1 MRSRACHAR
10 ALIRLAASHAP
21 SAAATAALPASAAR
35 ASAASLHISAAKVDG
50 AGAASSGA
58 MHSAAA
64 VHSSPSSQ
72 RRAYVV
78 PAASA
83 ARRRAVRPSP
93 SRRRSSSADAAGA
106 ADGAI
111 QPNAAA
117 SRSRNAASATT
128 AEGGEALAFA
138 APPPSSLN
146 DVALQSFFSVHRPL
160 LEHSVVTPSA
170 DGKSASGS
178 SSRVKDFVADM
189 MKNPSKA
196 KGAIIEIAVPY
207 DQTWPR
213 ALRNIEPQQF
223 AKLLERLS
231 SPIRPSSPSGLSAHV
246 YREAARIAADERARA
261 DRAEAVSAA
270 IERGED
276 PAIAES
282 LGSEADLVVLGEPDG
297 PHKDWAPGVA
307 TYLAEHTRAFEA
319 PAPPALGATPHST
332 ASVPALSTEEQEMEA
347 IAARLTTLFL
357 DSMRGSTASGGAQA
371 LGQDDDE
378 PNLLLSHAVVQASL
392 PRALS
397 WDALLAKMSVAAGT
411 EPAGPAV
418 DLSALNADLLPRPAS
433 VEMDSVRRKR
443 KKKMRK
449 HK

>member
-10 ALIRLAASHAP
+10 ALLRLAASHAP
-21 SAAATAALPASAAR
+21 AASASAALPAAAAAAR
-35 ASAASLHISAAKVDG
+35 SSAAASLHVSSSKLG
-50 AGAASSGA
+50 SAGAM
-58 MHSAAA
+58 MHSVAA

-72 RRAYVV
+72 RRAYVA
-78 PAASA
+78 PADSA
-83 ARRRAVRPSP
+83 GRRRAVRPSP
-93 SRRRSSSADAAGA
+93 SRRRSSSAAVACA
-106 ADGAI
+106 PESPM
-111 QPNAAA
+111 QPGAAA
-117 SRSRNAASATT
+117 SRSRGAASAKGSET
-128 AEGGEALAFA
+128 LVLA

-160 LEHSVVTPSA
+160 LEHSVVAPTA
-170 DGKSASGS
+170 DGKGSSGS
-178 SSRVKDFVADM
+178 SPRVKEIVADM
-189 MKNPSKA
+189 MSNSSKA

-223 AKLLERLS
+223 SKLLERLS
-231 SPIRPSSPSGLSAHV
+231 SPMRPSSTVGLSAHV

-261 DRAEAVSAA
+261 DRADAVSAA

-319 PAPPALGATPHST
+319 PAPPTVGAVPHSG
-332 ASVPALSTEEQEMEA
+332 ASMRVLSSEEQEMEA

-357 DSMRGSTASGGAQA
+357 DSMRGSASSGSSQA
-371 LGQDDDE
+371 LHQDDDE
-378 PNLLLSHAVVQASL
+378 PNLLLSHAMVQASL

-397 WDALLAKMSVAAGT
+397 WDSVLAKMSEAAGT

-418 DLSALNADLLPRPAS
+418 NLSALNADLLPRPVS
-433 VEMDSVRRKR
+433 VDMDSVRRKR